1 MSGVVDTMPITRMQR
16 RNSQFQ
22 RKVSIRIGMYE
33 CECECECVLGDIISI
48 GNDGLLLFRAG
59 EELRCVCHIS
69 GWLMTGRQ

>member
-1 MSGVVDTMPITRMQR
+1 MSGVVDAMPITRMQR

-33 CECECECVLGDIISI
+33 CECVLGDIISI
-48 GNDGLLLFRAG
+48 GNDGLLLLRAG